1 MFDDLAL
8 NPPVCVCALL
18 FPPASVSTRRVPL
31 KKKHKNVRPP
41 PNKTVIAVV
50 KRTRALKSVIIIASY
65 STAKGMSAKVCAP
78 AWSENGKRDSQRSS
92 FIHVN
97 AELHVVPCE
106 RASGENTFLIRIL
119 DGTSFFFF
127 TSSLIY
133 RLSIFLLLLLVKMKE
148 HIIPF
153 FPPRAHK
160 LLHWI
165 LFTFTTNNL
174 LEHKFITQ
182 ICYMCITF
190 KMAGADNFFPHHI
203 WHGI

>member
-1 MFDDLAL
+1 MISHST
-8 NPPVCVCALL
+8 PQVCVCALL

-31 KKKHKNVRPP
+31 KKKHKNVRPPP

-106 RASGENTFLIRIL
+106 RASGENAFLIRIL

-127 TSSLIY
+127 YFFTYISFEYFFVVVACENEGTYYSFFSPRGRTNFY
-133 RLSIFLLLLLVKMKE
+133 TGYYLLLLQ
-148 HIIPF
+148 II
-153 FPPRAHK
+153 
-160 LLHWI
+160 
-165 LFTFTTNNL
+165 
-174 LEHKFITQ
+174 
-182 ICYMCITF
+182 C
-190 KMAGADNFFPHHI
+190 
-203 WHGI
+203 